1 MFKSFGKKSSEV
13 VTPLAITD
21 EQYEQVRSALAVVNM
36 SEDFGF
42 KDAIQD
48 IESYHGGSFEWTDR
62 GEGLR
67 LWADMN
73 IPSQQVYAIN
83 ITKHGHSYCSDE
95 EVGRANEILAA
106 IFA

>member
-1 MFKSFGKKSSEV
+1 MFNLFAKKPASTA
-13 VTPLAITD
+13 TPLAITD
-21 EQYEQVRSALAVVNM
+21 EQYEQVRAALAVVNM

-73 IPSQQVYAIN
+73 IPSQRVYAIE

-95 EVGRANEILAA
+95 EVGRANQILAD

>member
-1 MFKSFGKKSSEV
+1 MFNPFRKKPTETV
-13 VTPLAITD
+13 KPLAITD
-21 EQYEQVRSALAVVNM
+21 EQYEQVRSALAVVSM

-48 IESYHGGSFEWTDR
+48 IESYHGGTFEWTDR

-73 IPSQQVYAIN
+73 IPSQRVYAIE
-83 ITKHGHSYCSDE
+83 ITKHGRSYCSDE
-95 EVGRANEILAA
+95 EVGRANQILAG